1 MKLKNLTVKGFGL
14 NDVVFDFE
22 NINETLTVAIGDYEK
37 LFVDSL
43 VSAMFGLNDEQ
54 KAAVEIGGSYYLTF
68 EHDDKDYVVI
78 RDYTN
83 KSSNVAVICNGAEI
97 EEEVYQNIL
106 NKAIKRDQFLFE
118 KLGFVTS
125 KIISELAEQG
135 LVEYLAE
142 IDDVE
147 KRIEA
152 SYEEHVANLLALEE
166 KLVHLGNF
174 NDEAAAG
181 GRNALLELDHDI
193 ATLEQSVDV
202 ITEEI
207 AKQNA
212 AIENEALAI
221 NTAQRFVELEEI
233 EPEMNLIYDLV
244 GKSREAKSILDM
256 EASIVSA
263 DDFRPELIRTE
274 GDVAVIN
281 AKVENLNQQIVRFSE
296 EQHKAEGEV
305 IYYAEKLQ
313 EIRGDVHGLVEV
325 TAAGVTADVETEV
338 SEYYE
343 EFKNTKNSYAER
355 LKAVEIERAALYEH
369 ISELEDK
376 RNRINYPVAYR
387 KAVIDAVTLEDR
399 MVKLAQ
405 ITEKEEAII
414 RDVEDD
420 VKKKEEELEKLSRK
434 AIDLEKAAA
443 ELLSQIVGDYDTKEA
458 RINAES
464 VERNKLYS
472 NHIIVSDQLAEVKA
486 IDEKIKKLEAGQQDF
501 IDKRTKLND
510 AKVDVELHKAKLNKR
525 LRQMETKYN
534 ERIAENLYAQQIEAL
549 SYGDRC
555 PICDGFVIKKNAKLR
570 FMKMDDILQ
579 DMEAIKKAIEED
591 DAKIARV
598 LLKLGAYMS
607 ATASGEAYINSLK
620 DTKTKK
626 LEMVVSLCKECGVK
640 DAAELTEK
648 LRASIASQQKTTENL
663 DFYHDLEGRL
673 ASVLEAKSRVSFQIK
688 KMVEID
694 LSRHQKLL
702 DETKAAI
709 REAVDEYR
717 PIMKILGD
725 KKGKDVLPQLMVVD
739 KELETIALDMES
751 ARKRLTATD
760 KEKEDIAKTLA
771 VFEGRDLPIG
781 DNNENVNV
789 AGLGAKVIAR
799 RLKAMTDEIRK
810 YEEEYENAKVR
821 FVAAKRVVDS
831 YSQEKYALEKEL
843 IQHNAVERAMGGT
856 SVQNDRVSALQ
867 KEIAERTKALG
878 AESTAELKDYVM
890 STEEEKA
897 LEMLINEY
905 RGELYTMRSAME
917 SVLEKMVEEDTET
930 DWRAERT
937 ALKSALAELYQE
949 RATLKIAIEMSEK
962 NDRLKQETER
972 QLKKT
977 KANIR
982 ELDAIK
988 NLIVDGKLDDMALF
1002 IRVLTAASTNAYGMS
1017 KGSISLELTENGIQV
1032 IDNINEATPV
1042 AETDL
1047 TEYQKTVRKL
1057 ALFAAVADVF
1067 DAILNSDTDVYFV
1080 LNDEDIS
1087 PAFAELAVNFSRDRN
1102 MTLVADE
1109 SVKYALVEVL

>member
-1 MKLKNLTVKGFGL
+1 MKLKNLTVKGFGQ
-14 NDVVFDFE
+14 NDVIFDFE
-22 NINETLTVAIGDYEK
+22 NINETLTIAIGDYEK
-37 LFVDSL
+37 LFVNSL
-43 VSAMFGLNDEQ
+43 VSAMFGLDAEQ
-54 KAAVEIGGSYYLTF
+54 KAAIEIGGTYYLTF
-68 EHDDKDYVVI
+68 EHDDKEYVVV
-78 RDYTN
+78 RDYSQ
-83 KSSNVAVICNGAEI
+83 KSEKVVVVCDGEEI
-97 EEEVYQNIL
+97 ALDVYTGIL

-125 KIISELAEQG
+125 KIITELSEQG
-135 LVEYLAE
+135 LVEYLSE
-142 IDDVE
+142 IDNVE
-147 KRIEA
+147 KRIES
-152 SYEEHVANLLALEE
+152 SYEDHVAHMLALEE
-166 KLVHLGNF
+166 KLVHLSNF
-174 NDEAAAG
+174 NDDAAAG
-181 GRNALLELDHDI
+181 GRNALVELDRDI
-193 ATLEQSVDV
+193 ATIEQTIDV

-207 AKQNA
+207 AKQNT
-212 AIENEALAI
+212 AIENQALAI
-221 NTAQRFVELEEI
+221 NTAQKFVELEEI

-244 GKSREAKSILDM
+244 IKSREAKAILDM
-256 EASIVSA
+256 EANIVSA
-263 DDFRPELIRTE
+263 ADFRPELIRTE

-296 EQHKAEGEV
+296 EQRKAEGEV

-325 TAAGVTADVETEV
+325 TASGVTEDVETEV

-343 EFKNTKNSYAER
+343 EFRNAKNAYAER

-405 ITEKEEAII
+405 IVEKEEAII

-420 VKKKEEELEKLSRK
+420 IKKKNAELEKLSAK

-443 ELLSQIVGDYDTKEA
+443 ELLGQVVGEYDSKEA
-458 RINAES
+458 RLNAEN

-501 IDKRTKLND
+501 VDKRTKLND

-525 LRQMETKYN
+525 LRQMEAKYN

-620 DTKTKK
+620 DTRTKK

-648 LRASIASQQKTTENL
+648 LRASIATQQKMTEDL

-673 ASVLEAKSRVSFQIK
+673 ASVLEAKSRVAFQIK

-702 DETKAAI
+702 DETKSAI

-717 PIMKILGD
+717 PLMKILGD

-751 ARKRLTATD
+751 ARKRLAATD
-760 KEKEDIAKTLA
+760 QEKEDISKTLA

-781 DNNENVNV
+781 DNNESVNV

-821 FVAAKRVVDS
+821 FVAAKRIVDN
-831 YSQEKYALEKEL
+831 YSQEKYVLEKEL

-856 SVQNDRVSALQ
+856 SVQNDKVSAIE
-867 KEIAERTKALG
+867 KEIAERTQAMG
-878 AESTAELKDYVM
+878 ASSTAELKDYLM

-917 SVLEKMVEEDTET
+917 NVLEKMTEEDTET
-930 DWRAERT
+930 DWRAERSM
-937 ALKSALAELYQE
+937 LKASLAEMYQD
-949 RATLKIAIEMSEK
+949 RATLKIALEMSEK
-962 NDRLKQETER
+962 NDRTKQETER

-982 ELDAIK
+982 ELEAIK
-988 NLIVDGKLDDMALF
+988 NLVVDGKLDEMALF
-1002 IRVLTAASTNAYGMS
+1002 LRVLNAASTNAFNMS
-1017 KGSISLELTENGIQV
+1017 KGAISLELTSQGIQV
-1032 IDNINEATPV
+1032 IDNINEANV
-1042 AETDL
+1042 EEASL

-1109 SVKYALVEVL
+1109 SVKFALVEVL

>member
-1 MKLKNLTVKGFGL
+1 MKLKNLTVTGFGL

-43 VSAMFGLNDEQ
+43 VSAMFGLDAEK

-68 EHDDKDYVVI
+68 EHDDKDYIVV
-78 RDYTN
+78 RDYTS
-83 KSSNVAVICNGAEI
+83 KSEKTSVICNGEEI
-97 EEEVYQNIL
+97 SIDVYQSIL
-106 NKAIKRDQFLFE
+106 SKAIKRDQFLFE

-125 KIISELAEQG
+125 KIIAELSEQG
-135 LVEYLAE
+135 LVEYLSK
-142 IDDVE
+142 IDNVE
-147 KRIEA
+147 KRIET
-152 SYEEHVANLLALEE
+152 SYEEHLANLLSLEE
-166 KLVHLGNF
+166 KLVHLSNF
-174 NDEAAAG
+174 NDDAAAG
-181 GRNALLELDHDI
+181 GRSALIELDHDI
-193 ATLEQSVDV
+193 ATLEQTVDV
-202 ITEEI
+202 MTEEI

-212 AIENEALAI
+212 AIENQALAI

-244 GKSREAKSILDM
+244 VKSREAKAILDM
-256 EASIVSA
+256 EASVVSA
-263 DDFRPELIRTE
+263 SDFRPELIRTD

-281 AKVENLNQQIVRFSE
+281 AKVENLNQQIVRFSD
-296 EQHKAEGEV
+296 EQRKAEGEV

-325 TAAGVTADVETEV
+325 TASGVTADVETEV

-343 EFKNTKNSYAER
+343 EFKNAKNSYAER

-405 ITEKEEAII
+405 IVEKEEAII

-443 ELLSQIVGDYDTKEA
+443 ELLSQVVGEYDSKEA

-534 ERIAENLYAQQIEAL
+534 ERIAENLYAQQIEQL

-570 FMKMDDILQ
+570 FMKMDDILS
-579 DMEAIKKAIEED
+579 DMDAIKKAIEED

-620 DTKTKK
+620 DTRTKK

-648 LRASIASQQKTTENL
+648 LRESIASQQKTAENL

-702 DETKAAI
+702 DETKTAI

-717 PIMKILGD
+717 PLIKILGD

-781 DNNENVNV
+781 DNNESVNV

-799 RLKAMTDEIRK
+799 RLKAMTDEIKK

-821 FVAAKRVVDS
+821 FVAAKRVVDN
-831 YSQEKYALEKEL
+831 YSQEKYTLEKQL
-843 IQHNAVERAMGGT
+843 IQHNAVERAMGST
-856 SVQNDRVSALQ
+856 VQNDKVSQLE
-867 KEIAERTKALG
+867 KEILERTKALG
-878 AESTAELKDYVM
+878 ATSTDELKDYLM
-890 STEEEKA
+890 GTEEEKA

-917 SVLEKMVEEDTET
+917 NVLEKMVEEDTET
-930 DWRAERT
+930 DWRGERSQLKL
-937 ALKSALAELYQE
+937 ALSELYQE
-949 RATLKIAIEMSEK
+949 RATLKIALEMSEK
-962 NDRLKQETER
+962 NDRVKAETER

-1002 IRVLTAASTNAYGMS
+1002 VRVLTSASTNAFGMS
-1017 KGSISLELTENGIQV
+1017 KGAISLELTANGIQV
-1032 IDNINEATPV
+1032 IDNLQDGTPI
-1042 AETDL
+1042 AESAL

-1109 SVKYALVEVL
+1109 SVKHALVGVL